1 MRIQAIVLDV
11 GETLV
16 SEGRLYATWADWLG
30 IQRHVF
36 FAVLGAVIARG
47 GREREAF
54 EWLRPGIDLAVERD
68 RRAAAG
74 VPDVYAADDLY
85 SDVRDCLSALAEQG
99 LRIGLAGER
108 PAQAVALLR
117 SLGIEVDFIAASREW
132 KLDKP
137 SPWFFARLVIEAG
150 CRAGEILYV
159 GDRIED
165 DIKPAQDAGLLT
177 AFIRRGPWGHIQEN
191 APEVARCR
199 FVLQSLAPLP
209 RMVAD
214 HNAASGPAPQPP
226 PAAPAPPGAAAGPE
240 SSGAEGGREA
250 GRDDSVEYGGL
261 G

>member
-11 GETLV
+11 GETLL
-16 SEGRLYATWADWLG
+16 SEGRMYASWADWLG
-30 IQRHVF
+30 VPRHVF

-54 EWLRPGIDLAVERD
+54 EWLRPGFDLVAERN

-74 VPDVYAADDLY
+74 VPDGYWADDLY
-85 SDVRDCLSALAEQG
+85 PDVRDCLSGLAAQG

-108 PAQAVALLR
+108 PTQATALLR
-117 SLGIEVDFIAASREW
+117 PLGIEVDFVAESRDW
-132 KLDKP
+132 KLEKT
-137 SPWFFARLVIEAG
+137 SPWFFARLVVETG

-165 DIKPAQDAGLLT
+165 DIRPALQAGLLT
-177 AFIRRGPWGHIQEN
+177 AFIRRGPWGFIQEG

-209 RMVAD
+209 GLVAD
-214 HNAASGPAPQPP
+214 HNAASDPAPPSEPGSASDPP
-226 PAAPAPPGAAAGPE
+226 PAP
-240 SSGAEGGREA
+240 GGRGGS
-250 GRDDSVEYGGL
+250 GRDSTGENRGL
-261 G
+261 A